1 MKILSVDP
9 GKSGAI
15 ALLEC
20 GAISSK
26 LLEVVDTP
34 VLGDKY
40 NYVQIYDLLQD
51 YKLQGVEMVAIE
63 QAQGKMGNLG
73 GSAETFRAIGIG
85 VGMWETL
92 FSVIG
97 LRYEYIKPS
106 VWMKQLKIPTG
117 ADKKAHVS
125 LACQLF
131 PEQSRL
137 FYGPKGGA
145 KSDRAD
151 AALIGEAWVRKNYK
165 NIAA

>member
-1 MKILSVDP
+1 MKILSIDP

-20 GAISSK
+20 SAITSK
-26 LLEVVDTP
+26 LLEVTDTP

-40 NYVQIYDLLQD
+40 NYTQIHDLLQD
-51 YKLQGVEMVAIE
+51 YKLQGVEVAVIE
-63 QAQGKMGNLG
+63 EAQGKMGDRG
-73 GSAETFRAIGIG
+73 GSASVFRAIGVG
-85 VGMWETL
+85 VGMWEAL
-92 FSVIG
+92 LSVLGI
-97 LRYEYIKPS
+97 RYEYIKPS
-106 VWMKQLKIPTG
+106 MWTKQLKLAAG

-145 KSDRAD
+145 KADRAD
-151 AALIGEAWVRKNYK
+151 AALIGEAWVRRNYK